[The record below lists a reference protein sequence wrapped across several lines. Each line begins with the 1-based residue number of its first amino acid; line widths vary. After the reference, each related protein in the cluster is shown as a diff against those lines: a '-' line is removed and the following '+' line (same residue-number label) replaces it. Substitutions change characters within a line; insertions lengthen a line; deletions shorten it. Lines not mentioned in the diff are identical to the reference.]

1 MYGTIYNL
9 LGLTLYC
16 FIFFACSD
24 TKNNI
29 SSLFIISISLL
40 ITIGT
45 FIKFHFDPD
54 PFARF
59 RYSFIITQI
68 AMHYYYFYTAWLI
81 LSVLLLGFL
90 SNIYWICFIPLGLH
104 MLFTIFYMPYRVMS
118 ENLRSFYYLL
128 VTNLTIGLRL
138 LYSLNDQD
146 WRMS

>member
-1 MYGTIYNL
+1 MYGTMYNL

-16 FIFFACSD
+16 FIFFGCSD

-90 SNIYWICFIPLGLH
+90 SNIYWICFIPSGLH

>member
-1 MYGTIYNL
+1 MYGTMYNL

-16 FIFFACSD
+16 FIFFGCSD

-59 RYSFIITQI
+59 RYSFTITQI

-90 SNIYWICFIPLGLH
+90 SNIYWICFIPFGLH
-104 MLFTIFYMPYRVMS
+104 MLFTIFYMPYRVIS